1 VSQPA
6 TGRSSEE
13 RDDSGRDDDR
23 GRIEDGWGAAT
34 IDDVAE
40 QFGVDPERGLSTD
53 EAEDRLGDAGP
64 NRIQRV
70 AEDPAWRVFVEQFR
84 SPLILLLVI
93 AAAVAGAVGEARDA
107 VVIGAV
113 LTINAIIGF
122 VQEYRAQKSMASLQE
137 LLTFTARVRR
147 DGEEQ
152 QIDGADLV
160 PGDVVLLE
168 SGDRVPAD
176 GRIVDATNLSVDE
189 STLTGEST
197 PVDKHTD
204 PVEPDVP
211 LADRANEAFMGTS
224 VVRGAATMIVTRTG
238 MDTEM
243 GRVSAEMHEG
253 EDRESPL
260 EARLGVLATRLAV
273 VALLAA
279 AAVVGVGMLRGDTFG
294 DALID
299 GVVLSVASIPEGLP
313 AIVTVTLA
321 LAVRAM
327 ANRGAIVENLD
338 SIHTLGATTVVCTDK
353 TGTLTLNQM
362 TVRVVHTRGRR
373 FDVSGEGYGT
383 DGEITSDDAEGGDA
397 EGGELPRQVV
407 EVAALCNDAELSDGQ
422 IEGDPTEGA
431 LVVLAEKTG
440 TTKASLD
447 EELPR
452 IADVP
457 FSSDRKYM
465 ATFHDDSSDDGG
477 DVRLLVKGAPGVIFE
492 MCATM
497 ADDDGEVDL
506 DDERRAEME
515 DRLEELSDEGLRVL
529 ALAQRRSDRPAEDA
543 SEDELAEMVGGLR
556 LEALVGM
563 EDPPRSESADSIS
576 EAREAGIQVKMI
588 TGDHAG
594 TARAIARRLGIEGDV
609 VEGTE
614 LDDMDDD
621 ELAERIDDIAVLA
634 RVDPQH
640 KVRVIDALNARGH
653 VVAMTGD
660 GVNDAAAL
668 ERADVGVAMGQ
679 RGTEVAKEAADVV
692 LTDDRIATI
701 MNAVRRGRTIF
712 DNIITFV
719 RFNLATNL
727 GALLTILIARSI
739 GLPTPFTPLQVLWVN
754 LIMDG
759 PPAMA
764 LGADPPRPDVMQ
776 RPPRDPEARIL
787 DRRRIVTLVVLG
799 GWMAAVTLT
808 VFAVSR
814 GTSDERGV
822 TMAFTTFVL
831 FQVVNAVNVRSGWT
845 SVFSRRTLT
854 NPALWIALVSVTA
867 LQVVAVQVS
876 PVADFFGAEPLPFT
890 AWLVAV
896 ACALSIVV
904 LSETAR
910 AVRRLRSDDAEG

>member
-1 VSQPA
+1 MTMQ
-6 TGRSSEE
+6 RSSTADAPAGAGGDPAEATANE
-13 RDDSGRDDDR
+13 
-23 GRIEDGWGAAT
+23 WGAT
-34 IDDVAE
+34 PVDEVVHHFD
-40 QFGVDPERGLSTD
+40 VDPERGLSTD
-53 EAEDRLGDAGP
+53 EADERLRDAGP

-70 AEDPAWRVFVEQFR
+70 AQDPAWRVFVEQFR

-107 VVIGAV
+107 IVIGAV

-137 LLTFTARVRR
+137 LLTFTACVRR
-147 DGEEQ
+147 DGQAEE
-152 QIDGADLV
+152 IDGADLV

-168 SGDRVPAD
+168 AGDRVPAD
-176 GRIVDATNLSVDE
+176 GRIVDATGLSIDE

-197 PVDKHTD
+197 PVEKQTE
-204 PVEPDVP
+204 PVESGAP
-211 LADRANEAFMGTS
+211 LAERTSLAFMGTS
-224 VVRGAATMIVTRTG
+224 VTRGEATVVVTDTG
-238 MDTEM
+238 MSTEM
-243 GRVSAEMHEG
+243 GTVSAEMHEG
-253 EDRESPL
+253 EKRESPL
-260 EARLGVLATRLAV
+260 EARLGVLATRLAI
-273 VALLAA
+273 VALVAA
-279 AAVVGVGMLRGDTFG
+279 AAVVGVAMLRGDTFG
-294 DALID
+294 EALID

-327 ANRGAIVENLD
+327 AGRGAIVENLD

-362 TVRVVHTRGRR
+362 TVRAVQTRGRA
-373 FDVSGEGYGT
+373 FEVSGEGYGT
-383 DGEITSDDAEGGDA
+383 DGDITADDGD
-397 EGGELPRQVV
+397 GGEFPRDVAV
-407 EVAALCNDAELSDGQ
+407 VAALCNDAELRDGEL
-422 IEGDPTEGA
+422 EGDPTEGA
-431 LVVLAEKTG
+431 LIVLAEKAG
-440 TTKASLD
+440 LTKA
-447 EELPR
+447 ELGDDLER

-465 ATFHDDSSDDGG
+465 ATFHDDDGDDG
-477 DVRLLVKGAPGVIFE
+477 DVMLLVKGAPGVIFD
-492 MCATM
+492 MCTTVAGS
-497 ADDDGEVDL
+497 DDDDEL
-506 DDERRAEME
+506 DDARRTE
-515 DRLEELSDEGLRVL
+515 LEEHVEALSDDGLRVL
-529 ALAQRRSDRPAEDA
+529 ALAQRRIGRPSDGAT
-543 SEDELAEMVGGLR
+543 EDELAEMVAELR

-563 EDPPRSESADSIS
+563 EDPPRPEAADSVA
-576 EAREAGIQVKMI
+576 EAQQAGIQVKMI

-594 TARAIARRLGIEGDV
+594 TAQAIARRLGIDGDV
-609 VEGTE
+609 VEGPE
-614 LDDMDDD
+614 LDEMDDD
-621 ELAERIDDIAVLA
+621 ALAERIDDIAVLA

-653 VVAMTGD
+653 IVAMTGD

-701 MNAVRRGRTIF
+701 VSAIRRGRTIF

-727 GALLTILIARSI
+727 GALLTILIARVI

-787 DRRRIVTLVVLG
+787 DRRRVITLMVLG
-799 GWMAAVTLT
+799 GWMAGVTLI
-808 VFAVSR
+808 VFAVAR

-822 TMAFTTFVL
+822 SMAFTTFVL
-831 FQVVNAVNVRSGWT
+831 FQVVNAVNVRNGWN

-854 NPALWIALVSVTA
+854 NPALWIALGSVTV

-876 PVADFFGAEPLPFT
+876 PVADFLGAAPLPLT
-890 AWLVAV
+890 WWLVAIG
-896 ACALSIVV
+896 CALSIVA
-904 LSETAR
+904 LSEAAR
-910 AVRRLRSDDAEG
+910 AVRRR

>member
-1 VSQPA
+1 METPPRAPWSCWRRRPGRPRPA
-6 TGRSSEE
+6 CTRSSRASPTF
-13 RDDSGRDDDR
+13 RDD
-23 GRIEDGWGAAT
+23 
-34 IDDVAE
+34 
-40 QFGVDPERGLSTD
+40 
-53 EAEDRLGDAGP
+53 
-64 NRIQRV
+64 
-70 AEDPAWRVFVEQFR
+70 
-84 SPLILLLVI
+84 
-93 AAAVAGAVGEARDA
+93 GE
-107 VVIGAV
+107 
-113 LTINAIIGF
+113 
-122 VQEYRAQKSMASLQE
+122 
-137 LLTFTARVRR
+137 
-147 DGEEQ
+147 
-152 QIDGADLV
+152 
-160 PGDVVLLE
+160 
-168 SGDRVPAD
+168 
-176 GRIVDATNLSVDE
+176 
-189 STLTGEST
+189 
-197 PVDKHTD
+197 
-204 PVEPDVP
+204 
-211 LADRANEAFMGTS
+211 
-224 VVRGAATMIVTRTG
+224 
-238 MDTEM
+238 
-243 GRVSAEMHEG
+243 
-253 EDRESPL
+253 
-260 EARLGVLATRLAV
+260 
-273 VALLAA
+273 
-279 AAVVGVGMLRGDTFG
+279 
-294 DALID
+294 
-299 GVVLSVASIPEGLP
+299 
-313 AIVTVTLA
+313 
-321 LAVRAM
+321 
-327 ANRGAIVENLD
+327 
-338 SIHTLGATTVVCTDK
+338 
-353 TGTLTLNQM
+353 
-362 TVRVVHTRGRR
+362 
-373 FDVSGEGYGT
+373 
-383 DGEITSDDAEGGDA
+383 
-397 EGGELPRQVV
+397 
-407 EVAALCNDAELSDGQ
+407 
-422 IEGDPTEGA
+422 
-431 LVVLAEKTG
+431 
-440 TTKASLD
+440 
-447 EELPR
+447 
-452 IADVP
+452 
-457 FSSDRKYM
+457 
-465 ATFHDDSSDDGG
+465 DGG
-477 DVRLLVKGAPGVIFE
+477 DGVRLLVKGAPGVIFE
-492 MCATM
+492 MCATV
-497 ADDDGEVDL
+497 AGDDGDGDVDF

-515 DRLEELSDEGLRVL
+515 DHLEALSDEGLRVL
-529 ALAQRRSDRPAEDA
+529 ALAQRRSERPAEGA
-543 SEDELAEMVGGLR
+543 SEDELADMVGELR

-563 EDPPRSESADSIS
+563 EDPPRPESADSIT
-576 EAREAGIQVKMI
+576 EAKEAGIQVKMI

-634 RVDPQH
+634 RVDPRH

-668 ERADVGVAMGQ
+668 ERADVGVAMGR

-727 GALLTILIARSI
+727 GALLTILIARSF

-764 LGADPPRPDVMQ
+764 LGADPPQPDVMK

-787 DRRRIVTLVVLG
+787 DRRRIVTLAVLG